1 LALLT
6 KISEVLKTDITK
18 DLLTK
23 EISFRKKTKSEGS
36 AFDFVGGLKKHRSI
50 MNLGRKINLDQE
62 QLTKLIFEA
71 VQTCPSAFTPSAT
84 RTILLL
90 DKAHEQF
97 WDIVIAQQK
106 RVLSATIIESAELK
120 IEQNRQAL
128 GTILFYE
135 DQRTIYQL
143 KKAKPLDGEAFP
155 KLSEQNSGIAQFA
168 AWSTLSQLGLGA
180 HLQHYHDLNVSVA
193 QHFAIDVSWQMKA
206 QLVFGSIESETII
219 EDQQIAIEDFK
230 IFT

>member
-1 LALLT
+1 MALLT
-6 KISEVLKTDITK
+6 KISEVLKKDITK

-23 EISFRKKTKSEGS
+23 EIGFRKKNKSELS
-36 AFDFVGGLKKHRSI
+36 SHDFVDGLKKRRAITS
-50 MNLGRKINLDQE
+50 LGRRVSLDQE
-62 QLTKLIFEA
+62 HLTKLIFEA

-90 DKAHEQF
+90 DGAHEQF
-97 WDIVIAQQK
+97 WNIVSAQQK
-106 RVLSATIIESAELK
+106 RVLSSAVIESAEMK

-135 DQRTIYQL
+135 DQRTLYQL
-143 KKAKPLDGEAFP
+143 KKNKPLDADTFP
-155 KLSEQNSGIAQFA
+155 KLSEQNSGIAQCA
-168 AWSTLSQLGLGA
+168 ALSALSAQGLGT
-180 HLQHYHDLNVSVA
+180 HLQHYGDLNVLVA

-206 QLVFGSIESETII
+206 QLVFGSIESESVI
-219 EDQQIAIEDFK
+219 DNQQTAIEDFK